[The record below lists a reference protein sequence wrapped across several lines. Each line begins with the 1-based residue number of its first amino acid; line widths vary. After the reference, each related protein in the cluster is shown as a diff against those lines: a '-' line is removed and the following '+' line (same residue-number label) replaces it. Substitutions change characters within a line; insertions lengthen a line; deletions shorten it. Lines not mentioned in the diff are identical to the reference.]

1 MTTEATI
8 QLDPQSLVARI
19 LVELEANP
27 AAQQM
32 LLRAMLTN
40 EFLGM
45 PARLDAIEK
54 DVAEMKID
62 IAALKAD
69 VAELKADSFDIKSG
83 IAYLMGSDLEVKLH
97 RRARARLSQDLRLRR
112 PELMQSQ
119 LLEPMPELARPV
131 DDAYES
137 GIITAEQDARITETD
152 LVLRARRRDDLSEV
166 WIAVEV
172 SATIDAHDIQRARE
186 TADALAAVFGTDT
199 IAVVS
204 GYWIDQRDQARA
216 DAAGVVYVRVPAD
229 QLSERIFGSSPS
241 SQIQ

>member
-1 MTTEATI
+1 MTTEAAT

-54 DVAEMKID
+54 DVAEMKIN

-69 VAELKADSFDIKSG
+69 IADVKSG
-83 IAYLMGSDLEVKLH
+83 VAYLIGSDLEMKLH
-97 RRARARLSQDLRLRR
+97 RRARAGLSQDLRLRR
-112 PELMQSQ
+112 PEIMQSQ
-119 LLEPMPELARPV
+119 HLEPVPELGRPV
-131 DDAYES
+131 DAAYQS
-137 GIITAEQDARITETD
+137 GVITSEQEERITETD
-152 LVLRARRRDDLSEV
+152 LVLRARRRDDPAEV
-166 WIAVEV
+166 WIAVAV
-172 SATIDAHDIQRARE
+172 SATVDAHDIQRARE

-204 GYWIDQRDQARA
+204 GYWIAPQDQERA
-216 DAAGVVYVRVPAD
+216 DADDVVYVRVPAD
-229 QLSERIFGSSPS
+229 QLSERMFRRSSPET
-241 SQIQ
+241 Q